1 MLALTKRAGYGLIA
15 ATHLAKLAGAEVA
28 SARKIAERFGMPTA
42 LLMNVLKD
50 MASAGIIESVRG
62 SRGGYRLAKPSAEIN
77 LAGII
82 TALDGPI
89 RLAACVTGR
98 TGDEA
103 RDTCKL
109 MATCPIVDPVHK
121 VHRKIEDLL
130 RQMTLSDILDPPAPP
145 AEKDPHALRKG
156 RAGR

>member
-15 ATHLAKLAGAEVA
+15 ATHLAKLPASRVA

-62 SRGGYRLAKPSAEIN
+62 SRGGYRLAKPPAQIN

-89 RLAACVTGR
+89 RLAACITGE
-98 TGDEA
+98 TGSDA
-103 RDTCKL
+103 GDTCKL

-130 RQMTLSDILDPPAPP
+130 RRLTLSDILDAPAPP
-145 AEKDPHALRKG
+145 AEKRLHDLPEAHAER
-156 RAGR
+156 